1 MRNETDP
8 AGSLLFHQQAP
19 QENET
24 VRSSQTVSFSFIRLE
39 DALGLE
45 AMLEGRGMDGVAERR
60 LRRDLALAD

>member
-1 MRNETDP
+1 MRQIPPGRFCFISRHRKKTRQFGQVKLSRFP
-8 AGSLLFHQQAP
+8 
-19 QENET
+19 
-24 VRSSQTVSFSFIRLE
+24 FIRLE